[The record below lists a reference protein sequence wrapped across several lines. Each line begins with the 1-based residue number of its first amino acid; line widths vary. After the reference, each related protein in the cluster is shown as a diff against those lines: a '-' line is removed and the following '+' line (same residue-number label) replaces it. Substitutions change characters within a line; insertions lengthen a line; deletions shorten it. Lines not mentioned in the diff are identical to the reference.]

1 MSASRVAVV
10 GGGISGL
17 AAAHR
22 LRRLLG
28 PDAEITVV
36 EQSDRLGGK
45 LRTAEVGGRAYDV
58 GAEAFLHRRPEAV
71 GLVTE
76 LGLTDQVVHPAKVP
90 ASIHAAGDTRPI
102 PGYTLMGVP
111 ASADAVRQVLS
122 HEGLRRV
129 AAEPDLPPIRLDGAD
144 VSVGAL
150 LRERFGPEVDDRL
163 VGPLLGG
170 VYAGRTDVLGLR
182 ATMPQL
188 ATALDDGAGSL
199 LAAAATAI
207 PLPPPPGVTR
217 PPVFGTLRD
226 GLSTLV
232 DRLARHVDVRLGLPV
247 RALVRL
253 DRGWRLEIGSAA
265 APRHLDVDGVV
276 LAVPAPAARKL
287 LADVAPAASRRYA
300 EVELASMAV
309 VALALPP
316 GTELPERSGVLL
328 AEGERAAGRGG
339 APDGVPFTAK
349 AFTFSS
355 RKWAHPAGEPV
366 LVRGS
371 VGRHGEEHL
380 LQRDDDELVA
390 AVRHDLRE
398 LTGVTAEPIDAVVTR
413 WGGGLLQYGV
423 GHLDLVRGIEDA
435 VTEVPGLAVAGAT
448 LHGVGIP
455 ACIATADAA
464 AARVAAHVIG
474 QDHRVGESEPW
485 PA

>member
-1 MSASRVAVV
+1 MSAPRVAVV

-28 PDAEITVV
+28 PRAEITVV
-36 EQSDRLGGK
+36 EQAERLGGK

-58 GAEAFLHRRPEAV
+58 GAEAFLHRRPEAT
-71 GLVTE
+71 GLITE
-76 LGLTDQVVHPAKVP
+76 LGLADGLVHPTAAR
-90 ASIHAAGDTRPI
+90 ASVHAAGDTRPI
-102 PGYTLMGVP
+102 PGHTLMGVP
-111 ASADAVRQVLS
+111 ASVDAVREVLS

-150 LRERFGPEVDDRL
+150 LRERFGPEVGDRL

-170 VYAGRTDVLGLR
+170 VYAGRTEVLGLR

-188 ATALDDGAGSL
+188 ARALDSGVGSL
-199 LAAAATAI
+199 LAAAATAV
-207 PLPPPPGVTR
+207 PAPPRPGVAR

-226 GLSTLV
+226 GLSTVV
-232 DRLARHVDVRLGLPV
+232 DRLADAAEIRLGLPV
-247 RALVRL
+247 RALVR
-253 DRGWRLEIGSAA
+253 REHGWRLEIGSAA
-265 APRHLDVDGVV
+265 APAHLDVDGVV

-287 LADVAPAASRRYA
+287 LADVAPAASRRYG

-328 AEGERAAGRGG
+328 AEDERAA
-339 APDGVPFTAK
+339 DGVPFTAK

-355 RKWAHPAGEPV
+355 RKWAHLAGEPV

-371 VGRHGEEHL
+371 VGRHGEAHL
-380 LQRDDDELVA
+380 VQRDDDELVA

-398 LTGVTAEPIDAVVTR
+398 LTGVTARPIDTAVTR
-413 WGGGLLQYGV
+413 WGGGLPQYGV
-423 GHLDLVRGIEDA
+423 GHLDLVRDIEDA
-435 VTEVPGLAVAGAT
+435 VAALPGLAVAGAT

-455 ACIATADAA
+455 ACIATGDAA
-464 AARVAAHVIG
+464 AARVATHVLG
-474 QDHRVGESEPW
+474 DVR
-485 PA
+485 

>member
-1 MSASRVAVV
+1 MSAPRVAVV

-28 PDAEITVV
+28 PSAEITVV
-36 EQSDRLGGK
+36 EQSNRLGGK

-71 GLVTE
+71 ELVAE
-76 LGLTDQVVHPAKVP
+76 LGLADRVVHPTKAA

-102 PGYTLMGVP
+102 PAHTLMGVP
-111 ASADAVRQVLS
+111 ASVDAVRHVLS

-129 AAEPDLPPIRLDGAD
+129 AAEPELPPIRLAGAD
-144 VSVGAL
+144 VAVGAL
-150 LRERFGPEVDDRL
+150 LRERFGPEVGDRL

-170 VYAGRTDVLGLR
+170 VYAGRTDRLGLR

-188 ATALDDGAGSL
+188 ATALDSGVGSL
-199 LAAAATAI
+199 LAAAATT
-207 PLPPPPGVTR
+207 LPPPPNPTLTR

-232 DRLARHVDVRLGLPV
+232 DRLAAAATIRLGLPV
-247 RALVRL
+247 RALLRHGH
-253 DRGWRLEIGSAA
+253 GWRLEIGSAA
-265 APRHLDVDGVV
+265 APEHLDVDGVV

-300 EVELASMAV
+300 EVEVASMAV

-328 AEGERAAGRGG
+328 AEGERSA
-339 APDGVPFTAK
+339 DGVPFTAK

-355 RKWAHPAGEPV
+355 RKWAHLAGEPV

-371 VGRHGEEHL
+371 VGRHGEAHL

-398 LTGVTAEPIDAVVTR
+398 LTGVTAEPIDTLVTR
-413 WGGGLLQYGV
+413 WGGGLPQYGV
-423 GHLDLVRGIEDA
+423 GHLDVVRGIEDA
-435 VTEVPGLAVAGAT
+435 VDAVPGLAVAGAT

-464 AARVAAHVIG
+464 AARVASHVARNG
-474 QDHRVGESEPW
+474 STPRPSE
-485 PA
+485 